1 MAVEAQER
9 VIVEETRRS
18 IIPSQRWWD
27 DEAWL
32 LEHLDE
38 LYPKHINQWV
48 IVYNREVI
56 GAHRDLGVA
65 SDMAEAKIGDLDK
78 AEPVTFYIPEARR
91 VL

>member
-9 VIVEETRRS
+9 VIVEEIRRS
-18 IIPSQRWWD
+18 IPRRFWD
-27 DEAWL
+27 DEAWIS
-32 LEHLDE
+32 EHMDE
-38 LYPKHINQWV
+38 LYPKYINQWV
-48 IVYNREVI
+48 IVYDGEVI